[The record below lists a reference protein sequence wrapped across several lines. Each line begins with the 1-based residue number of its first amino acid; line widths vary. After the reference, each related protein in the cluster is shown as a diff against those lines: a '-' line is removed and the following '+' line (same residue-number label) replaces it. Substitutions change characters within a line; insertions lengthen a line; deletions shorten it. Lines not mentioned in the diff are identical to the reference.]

1 VSVSCARMATIAE
14 LTITK
19 PGKEADAVLEE
30 IAGFVAVERTGD
42 TTATLTFEH
51 ANALAAV
58 PVLAT
63 FLRRQGHADW
73 DDYVEVTTT
82 APTLVGKTVPRT
94 RNARGA

>member
-1 VSVSCARMATIAE
+1 MSTIAE
-14 LTITK
+14 LTITQ
-19 PGKEADAVLEE
+19 PGTKAEAVMSE
-30 IAGFVAVERTGD
+30 IAGFVAVDRTGD

-51 ANALAAV
+51 ATALAAV

-73 DDYVEVTTT
+73 DSYVEVTTS
-82 APTLVGKTVPRT
+82 APTLVGKVVPRT